1 MRRSTSIVSSRA
13 LTNHRHCSQIV
24 AWAIIFTTATIST
37 FCAAASPTSRFE
49 GSLNMALRSLIVLSL
64 LLAATG
70 SSAEQPT
77 FPLLQD
83 GGPRTAWVSGSYR
96 TCLQRQR
103 ASAENSS
110 LTTSELGGFCLCY
123 GRALADAINGEELE
137 AVGLGDVARIPQSF
151 YKKMQRATEICLG
164 RMNPSQQPSERE
176 KLIVT
181 TKNQCRKEY
190 HPEDT
195 DAAAATVRERF
206 CGCFAEAVTE
216 SGKQKMSPREA
227 LDYCSQKL

>member
-1 MRRSTSIVSSRA
+1 
-13 LTNHRHCSQIV
+13 
-24 AWAIIFTTATIST
+24 
-37 FCAAASPTSRFE
+37 
-49 GSLNMALRSLIVLSL
+49 MALRSLIVLSL

-103 ASAENSS
+103 ASAENSL

-123 GRALADAINGEELE
+123 GRALADATNGDELE

-151 YKKMQRATEICLG
+151 YKKMQRASEICWA
-164 RMNPSQQPSERE
+164 RMSPSQQPSERE

-181 TKNQCRKEY
+181 TKNQCRREY

-195 DAAAATVRERF
+195 DAAAAIVREKF

-216 SGKQKMSPREA
+216 SSKQKMSPREA
-227 LDYCSQKL
+227 LNYCSQKL